1 MCFMSLVPFY
11 SGARCDAKAQR
22 TNYTRLRGASSAA
35 REIWDFG
42 QFWAVLLYSNKG
54 FGDGLGACG
63 DGGLMYRMNRG

>member
-1 MCFMSLVPFY
+1 MRRK
-11 SGARCDAKAQR
+11 GAR
-22 TNYTRLRGASSAA
+22 TNYPRLRGASSAA

-42 QFWAVLLYSNKG
+42 NFRAVSLYSNKG